1 MDENKIS
8 NPQTAVVESTEEVEN
23 QESSR
28 TSWKEFWKNEE
39 LASPDRSSVF
49 PNGEDKNMS
58 DEEVVE
64 SLNRYFEKQGSSL
77 FNMTGIDSEQFPEM
91 IDKDIRELCQKLNKL
106 PFLKTREGCS
116 GHETYQNGEISN
128 LGYSEPYLVFYAEEE
143 NPEFHKLLD
152 QINKKLQQ
160 LRESGLPGI
169 ENVVLNSRKEDWL
182 IKTKGFGLYRCDMGI
197 IPTKEWCEKNNKKYI
212 QRPESPGPLQDWCQ
226 ENGFEYLD
234 DEEGNESEARKK
246 WEEEKKKY
254 WKKAEE
260 FGNEYGEYFRSDEV
274 RKLRDEF
281 FKAFE
286 YEGKKE
292 NESDETPE
300 SQKKWD
306 KVKDAIENS
315 ADSLGLEIDEGI
327 KNPIIA
333 LNAFEINTDQSCE
346 GHLDSG
352 KSAPWIRIEAP
363 NEPEER
369 FINQNETFK
378 KVAEKYNMPLEEAKR
393 MFNPDAYWEAM
404 KISAANGE
412 TKDYQKW
419 REESGKL
426 LYVTK
431 DILNDFYKNRQVSED
446 IKIKIDTESADDMA
460 EGSFVIFN
468 GGEDYRDINDVQLSE
483 EERKSLEQ
491 RLSEYREE
499 MQAFAEFL
507 KNKFF
512 SEGESY
518 VNSKRNK
525 AQDKMDQEKIQKIRE
540 KVS

>member
-8 NPQTAVVESTEEVEN
+8 NPQAAVAESTEEVK
-23 QESSR
+23 
-28 TSWKEFWKNEE
+28 KETLKI
-39 LASPDRSSVF
+39 
-49 PNGEDKNMS
+49 S
-58 DEEVVE
+58 D
-64 SLNRYFEKQGSSL
+64 
-77 FNMTGIDSEQFPEM
+77 D
-91 IDKDIRELCQKLNKL
+91 
-106 PFLKTREGCS
+106 
-116 GHETYQNGEISN
+116 
-128 LGYSEPYLVFYAEEE
+128 
-143 NPEFHKLLD
+143 
-152 QINKKLQQ
+152 
-160 LRESGLPGI
+160 
-169 ENVVLNSRKEDWL
+169 SRKD
-182 IKTKGFGLYRCDMGI
+182 
-197 IPTKEWCEKNNKKYI
+197 N
-212 QRPESPGPLQDWCQ
+212 PL
-226 ENGFEYLD
+226 
-234 DEEGNESEARKK
+234 
-246 WEEEKKKY
+246 
-254 WKKAEE
+254 
-260 FGNEYGEYFRSDEV
+260 
-274 RKLRDEF
+274 
-281 FKAFE
+281 
-286 YEGKKE
+286 E
-292 NESDETPE
+292 NESNETPE

-306 KVKDAIENS
+306 KIKNEIENS

-327 KNPIIA
+327 KNPVIA
-333 LNAFEINTDQSCE
+333 LNAFEINTAQSCE

-378 KVAEKYNMPLEEAKR
+378 KVAEKYNMPLGEAKR

-404 KISAANGE
+404 KKSAANGE

-431 DILNDFYKNRQVSED
+431 EILDDFYKNRQVSD
-446 IKIKIDTESADDMA
+446 NIKIKIDTEGADDMA